1 MEILF
6 HWIGGA
12 TFVMAIGN
20 INIACDPVLCER
32 GIIQDYFWFKSKRLE
47 EPKYDEKTFSN
58 IDLLVNNSQSRR
70 PS

>member
-12 TFVMAIGN
+12 TFVMTIGN

-32 GIIQDYFWFKSKRLE
+32 GKIQDYFWFKSKRLE
-47 EPKYDEKTFSN
+47 EPSMTKKHLATLTFG
-58 IDLLVNNSQSRR
+58 
-70 PS
+70 